1 MGNSPFPY
9 KKGKEKKTLTKKWWH
24 WEVTGIISEGWGMQ
38 RNTLCVPLTCLVL
51 SVAPLLRCVAC
62 EQALLFGR
70 VKQVS
75 QIGELARRLYAVPRA
90 CYVG

>member
-1 MGNSPFPY
+1 MN
-9 KKGKEKKTLTKKWWH
+9 KKWWH
-24 WEVTGIISEGWGMQ
+24 LEVIGTISEGCGMQ

-51 SVAPLLRCVAC
+51 SVASLLRCVAC

-75 QIGELARRLYAVPRA
+75 QMGELARRLYAAPRA
-90 CYVG
+90 CYIG